1 MNKIFIE
8 LDSLIF
14 SLCSECEY
22 DMGCSGKVKED
33 CPIMEAI
40 NRANYIEIDEDD
52 INLEF

>member
-14 SLCSECEY
+14 SVCSECEY
-22 DMGCSGKVKED
+22 DMNCSPEVKKE

-40 NRANYIEIDEDD
+40 NRASYIEIDESM
-52 INLEF
+52 LGEE